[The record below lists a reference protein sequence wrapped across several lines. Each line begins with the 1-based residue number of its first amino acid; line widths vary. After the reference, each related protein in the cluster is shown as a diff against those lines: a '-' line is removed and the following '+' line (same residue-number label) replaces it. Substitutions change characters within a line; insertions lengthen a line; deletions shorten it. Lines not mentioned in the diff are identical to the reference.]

1 MAQTNTLPS
10 GAGVTT
16 EELMD
21 IATRLADLDEAPLD
35 SGVHVPGT
43 NIRRVIF
50 ALDVNVGLLVLAK
63 QLGYDAVIGH
73 HPCATLLDQGEVYRE
88 HYGLVTRFGLSESE
102 ARAEFGPSL
111 ERTVRRLR
119 NRRLRSIYYESPNQT
134 FLEVDAARMLGLAF
148 LNIHNACDELGRRI
162 GQDQLDST
170 LATSPDATVGDL
182 LTAMYELPETRI
194 AARHYQIPLELAI
207 GDPAAPDQPGG
218 IRPRLPV
225 GARARHHPLLL
236 APRYTDGHGAARGV
250 RRPGAAEAESR
261 GQPDL
266 DRPLRRRLLRLHAL
280 RARAARAR
288 PGSEVHGRR
297 YRRRRVPRRARCR
310 PRGKPPPTRDPPGR
324 RPCPRAWHR
333 TLAAS
338 APNPP
343 TSRRTRLRACAMSSG
358 GC

>member
-1 MAQTNTLPS
+1 MRAADRRGIVAETDNLPS

-35 SGVHVPGT
+35 SGVHVPGA
-43 NIRRVIF
+43 NIRRLIF

-88 HYGLVTRFGLSESE
+88 HYGLVTRFGLSEPE

-162 GQDQLDST
+162 GQDQLDGT
-170 LATSPDATVGDL
+170 LAASSDATLGDMVA
-182 LTAMYELPETRI
+182 AMYELPETRI

-207 GDPAAPDQPGG
+207 GDPAAPAGRAAFVHGCLSAPEHDIIRFYWRHGIPTVMVLHAAFEDLERLKQNPEGNLVLTGHYAGDSYGFTPFVRALRQRGLEVKCMGG
-218 IRPRLPV
+218 AIDVDEFPAERDT
-225 GARARHHPLLL
+225 ARAGT
-236 APRYTDGHGAARGV
+236 AG
-250 RRPGAAEAESR
+250 RP
-261 GQPDL
+261 
-266 DRPLRRRLLRLHAL
+266 
-280 RARAARAR
+280 
-288 PGSEVHGRR
+288 
-297 YRRRRVPRRARCR
+297 
-310 PRGKPPPTRDPPGR
+310 
-324 RPCPRAWHR
+324 
-333 TLAAS
+333 
-338 APNPP
+338 
-343 TSRRTRLRACAMSSG
+343 
-358 GC
+358 